1 MTLNLLLTSGFP
13 GQHFQNYAK
22 KLVHTLN
29 TFANNTISVGRRVQA
44 ITLHYLGQG
53 KQN

>member
-22 KLVHTLN
+22 KLVRIKKED
-29 TFANNTISVGRRVQA
+29 TFAKNTISVER
-44 ITLHYLGQG
+44 
-53 KQN
+53 